1 MSKGIYVEMLGQ
13 SWHMFASA
21 MDHFGPKVNVDNI
34 KTVMLAI
41 LTSADNGEI
50 VK

>member
-13 SWHMFASA
+13 SWDMFASA
-21 MDHFGPKVNVDNI
+21 PDHVGPKVDVDNI

>member
-1 MSKGIYVEMLGQ
+1 MEMLGQ
-13 SWHMFASA
+13 SCHMFASA
-21 MDHFGPKVNVDNI
+21 LDHLGPKVDVDNI
-34 KTVMLAI
+34 KTVMLVI

>member
-13 SWHMFASA
+13 IWHMFASA
-21 MDHFGPKVNVDNI
+21 LDHFGHKVDVDNI
-34 KTVMLAI
+34 KTVMLVI

>member
-1 MSKGIYVEMLGQ
+1 MSKGIYMEMLGQ
-13 SWHMFASA
+13 SWLMFASA
-21 MDHFGPKVNVDNI
+21 LDHFGPKVDVDSI